1 MAEENQDFQRAPD
14 PLPSWPTA
22 KRAPAAAPAE
32 PERPLGPSPDQ
43 VVYEH
48 KIADLEKRLSKEHE
62 QLLLANFK
70 AQQEAATA
78 ARVEVSIKDLQDKL
92 RRDRREAEAE
102 ESRRVMDLKVQ
113 ELEARLAQ
121 ERETWV
127 ATLKSQMQTRE
138 SQDKDGESHFAA
150 RLQEMERRWLEE
162 KAGWQKTLLAKD
174 EENRNLRAL
183 AEKLKGADAALSQM
197 AAEKKMLEA
206 RLAEAAQE
214 RAEAT
219 AKAAAAVEKEK
230 EAIQL
235 RADLGLARQQLAM
248 AQDRLERDL
257 QALRASYQE
266 REQRLAL
273 DGERLQRESVA
284 LGERLRAEHE
294 AALRRVKMDSEAELA
309 RHKEVAERAAS
320 ELVRL
325 RAVCGALERQAVAGR
340 AQIEELKRGAVE
352 WEKSQERYKAEF
364 AVLQRKW
371 AEREKEIRAE
381 AAAQFQKTL
390 EAEKGLLKLQAQEDF
405 NQRAARLSEQME
417 KEKAAEL
424 RQSEAALRLEIGR
437 EALVRAE
444 AAEQERAKARQA
456 LEAELDRLRKEMA
469 RKDADWAQ
477 KFLGRESDLVS
488 ARSQAAESAARL
500 ARIEELTR
508 AAAELQGRLEQEKKL
523 RHALEA
529 EKADLERLA
538 AAQAAQVKAFE
549 EPLARLREEMAKSTG
564 PALEYWEDDKAA

>member
-197 AAEKKMLEA
+197 AA
-206 RLAEAAQE
+206 
-214 RAEAT
+214 
-219 AKAAAAVEKEK
+219 
-230 EAIQL
+230 
-235 RADLGLARQQLAM
+235 
-248 AQDRLERDL
+248 
-257 QALRASYQE
+257 
-266 REQRLAL
+266 
-273 DGERLQRESVA
+273 
-284 LGERLRAEHE
+284 
-294 AALRRVKMDSEAELA
+294 
-309 RHKEVAERAAS
+309 
-320 ELVRL
+320 
-325 RAVCGALERQAVAGR
+325 
-340 AQIEELKRGAVE
+340 
-352 WEKSQERYKAEF
+352 
-364 AVLQRKW
+364 
-371 AEREKEIRAE
+371 
-381 AAAQFQKTL
+381 
-390 EAEKGLLKLQAQEDF
+390 
-405 NQRAARLSEQME
+405 
-417 KEKAAEL
+417 
-424 RQSEAALRLEIGR
+424 
-437 EALVRAE
+437 
-444 AAEQERAKARQA
+444 
-456 LEAELDRLRKEMA
+456 
-469 RKDADWAQ
+469 
-477 KFLGRESDLVS
+477 
-488 ARSQAAESAARL
+488 
-500 ARIEELTR
+500 
-508 AAAELQGRLEQEKKL
+508 
-523 RHALEA
+523 
-529 EKADLERLA
+529 
-538 AAQAAQVKAFE
+538 
-549 EPLARLREEMAKSTG
+549 
-564 PALEYWEDDKAA
+564 